1 MSNLELLLVAWRVGH
16 VTNCEMLDR
25 LTAEVMQA
33 ALELRIAQRGLEEV
47 VRQITREHVS
57 IGTQ

>member
-1 MSNLELLLVAWRVGH
+1 MSTLELLLVAWRGGH
-16 VTNCEMLDR
+16 LTNREMLDT
-25 LTAEVMQA
+25 LTVEIMQA

-47 VRQITREHVS
+47 VRQITTENVS